1 MKKMFLIFLCIA
13 NIGFAATDKIEN
25 TLLYKHFHDHLY
37 SSLHLF
43 KLKKDGRV
51 SFQINKNDSIIN
63 LRINIPK
70 RDKGYALLKRA
81 FIKMPL
87 HLIAPNNVDIKNTY
101 EIIVLK
107 KGTNGATII
116 NKSIKFDYYRPPTLK
131 NCQKIDTYHQITRCI
146 DVNLKHKI
154 AKNFI
159 ANRQSIPSLP
169 QKTYV
174 SILIDSSG
182 VISNVTSNIK
192 DSKAKGILDATLNQ
206 LKLPIIT
213 PSSHR
218 HYKHKFNFYSSLI
231 KTGSYMH
238 PTYDD
243 LNKNNRLLFD
253 NPVSSHF
260 KKHLNFDTT
269 IINTSEIFNYLEI
282 KFKIKQQKYVFDGC
296 NFRFIETNENPGV
309 WITKT
314 SPENSFFNKNYRKLR
329 KTLKLLP
336 YGSIPVDTLNPNF
349 TYYMKFLNNFNE
361 NKLILNC
368 NLEINYKSPIYHNNK
383 QISGF
388 YLKQKIQN
396 EISDFISKYVPK
408 HLDSTKIKIY
418 ITIEP
423 TGELKILDI
432 KQPKST
438 VNVALLENYL
448 NNGQFN
454 IKYTFSE
461 NFKPL
466 FFTIKA
472 TIN

>member
-1 MKKMFLIFLCIA
+1 MKKMFLVFLCIA
-13 NIGFAATDKIEN
+13 KIGFAATDKIEN

-131 NCQKIDTYHQITRCI
+131 NCQKIDTYHQITKCI

-159 ANRQSIPSLP
+159 ANHQWIPSLP
-169 QKTYV
+169 KKTYV

-182 VISNVTSNIK
+182 VISNVSSNIK
-192 DSKAKGILDATLNQ
+192 NPKVKNILNSTLNQ
-206 LKLPIIT
+206 LKLPIIA

-231 KTGSYMH
+231 KTGKYIY
-238 PTYDD
+238 PAYDD

-260 KKHLNFDTT
+260 KKHLNFDTIT
-269 IINTSEIFNYLEI
+269 IKTSDTTNYLEV
-282 KFKIKQQKYVFDGC
+282 KFKIEQQKYIVDGYDYNC
-296 NFRFIETNENPGV
+296 IDDKENNDKLT
-309 WITKT
+309 TKR
-314 SPENSFFNKNYRKLR
+314 SPQNSFFNNTYKKLK

-336 YGSIPVDTLNPNF
+336 YNSIPVDTLNPNF
-349 TYYMKFLNNFNE
+349 RYYMKFLNNFNE
-361 NKLILNC
+361 DITVLNC
-368 NLEINYKSPIYHNNK
+368 NLEINYKSPVYLNNK
-383 QISGF
+383 KVSKIV
-388 YLKQKIQN
+388 LIQKLQK
-396 EISDFISKYVPK
+396 ELSKFISKHIPK
-408 HLDSTKIKIY
+408 HLDSTRIKIY
-418 ITIEP
+418 ITVEP
-423 TGELKILDI
+423 TGQLKILDI
-432 KQPKST
+432 KPDSDINKT
-438 VNVALLENYL
+438 LLENYL

-454 IKYTFSE
+454 IKYTFSK

-466 FFTIKA
+466 FFSIRA